1 MYTTVQYV
9 VQCNKHILYCTVST
23 CMQTYS
29 LSQVLNNLIC
39 FGLIPAWRDRSNIV
53 WNDDVGCA
61 THVQCLTERSE

>member
-9 VQCNKHILYCTVST
+9 VQCNKHILYCTRV
-23 CMQTYS
+23 YVHANI
-29 LSQVLNNLIC
+29 SQVLNNLIC

-53 WNDDVGCA
+53 WNDVGCA